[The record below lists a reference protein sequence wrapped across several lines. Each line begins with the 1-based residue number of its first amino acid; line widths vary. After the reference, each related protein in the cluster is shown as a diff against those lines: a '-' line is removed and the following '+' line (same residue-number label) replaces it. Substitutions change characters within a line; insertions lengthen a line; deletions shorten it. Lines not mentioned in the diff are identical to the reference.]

1 MRGIIRS
8 NIVIDGLKGRVK
20 RIVEIIDRVNNRGV
34 IVENKNDHITTRI
47 MKGFV
52 IGASML
58 VPGASGGTMAII
70 LGIYDDLI
78 HAVSTLHQNFKDNVV
93 LLGTYTLA
101 GILGIVLFS
110 HPMLTAVTL
119 WNKPM
124 LFLFIGAIL
133 GSIPPL
139 YRKVKVS
146 RIKTTNIMVALFGA
160 FLGIATMFLPEG
172 IFQISES
179 FNLYNFSMLILA
191 GVIIA
196 VALILPGISASYIL
210 LMLGMYDLTLIAIKQ
225 FNLMYLVPLTIGVLG
240 GTFLTAGI
248 LEREMK
254 RHPQFTYMLIIGFML
269 GSLVQVFPGLPKGM
283 EIVTCV
289 LTFLVGL
296 AAILWIGR
304 KRKY

>member
-1 MRGIIRS
+1 MEKEKNYIAVRII
-8 NIVIDGLKGRVK
+8 
-20 RIVEIIDRVNNRGV
+20 
-34 IVENKNDHITTRI
+34 
-47 MKGFV
+47 KGFT

-70 LGIYDDLI
+70 LGIYDELI
-78 HAVSTLHQNFKDNVV
+78 HAVSTLRQNVKENTI

-101 GILGIVLFS
+101 GILGILLFS
-110 HPMLTAVTL
+110 RPMLAAVTL

-124 LFLFIGAIL
+124 LFLFLGAIL

-146 RIKTTNIMVALFGA
+146 RIKPINILVALVGA
-160 FLGIATMFLPEG
+160 FLGICTMYLPEG
-172 IFQISES
+172 VFKLDAI

-210 LMLGMYDLTLIAIKQ
+210 LMLGMYDLTLIAIKE
-225 FNLMYLVPLTIGVLG
+225 FNLFYLVPLAIGILG
-240 GTFLTAGI
+240 GTFMTAGI
-248 LEREMK
+248 LENEMK

-269 GSLVQVFPGLPKGM
+269 GSLVQVFPGVPASAEILPC
-283 EIVTCV
+283 I
-289 LTFLVGL
+289 LTFFIGL
-296 AAILWIGR
+296 SAIVWIGR
-304 KRKY
+304 KRRS

>member
-1 MRGIIRS
+1 ME
-8 NIVIDGLKGRVK
+8 K
-20 RIVEIIDRVNNRGV
+20 
-34 IVENKNDHITTRI
+34 ENKKVSTRI
-47 MKGFV
+47 IKGFV

-78 HAVSTLHQNFKDNVV
+78 HAVSTLRRNLKENSI

-101 GILGIVLFS
+101 GVMGILLFS
-110 HPMLTAVTL
+110 RPMLTAVTL

-124 LFLFIGAIL
+124 MFLFMGAIL

-139 YRKVKVS
+139 YRKVRVS
-146 RIKTTNIMVALFGA
+146 RIKPVNVLVACAGA
-160 FLGIATMFLPEG
+160 LLGILTMYLPEG
-172 IFQISES
+172 VFRMGEHFDLYS
-179 FNLYNFSMLILA
+179 FFMLILA
-191 GVIIA
+191 GIIIA

-210 LMLGMYDLTLIAIKQ
+210 LMLGMYDLTLVAIKE
-225 FNLMYLVPLTIGVLG
+225 FNLYYLVPLIMGVLG

-269 GSLVQVFPGLPKGM
+269 GSLVQVFPGIPEGM
-283 EIVTCV
+283 ETPACI
-289 LTFLVGL
+289 LTFFAGL
-296 AAILWIGR
+296 AVILWLGK
-304 KRKY
+304 KRVY

>member
-1 MRGIIRS
+1 MQLKHNRLSNHFIVAVVLGVNVKKGKNSIAIRIGKGII
-8 NIVIDGLKGRVK
+8 
-20 RIVEIIDRVNNRGV
+20 
-34 IVENKNDHITTRI
+34 
-47 MKGFV
+47 

-78 HAVSTLHQNFKDNVV
+78 HAVSTLRRNLKENVIF
-93 LLGTYTLA
+93 LLLFTIA
-101 GILGIVLFS
+101 AILGIILFS
-110 HPMLTAVTL
+110 RPMLAAVTL

-124 LFLFIGAIL
+124 LFLFMGAIL

-146 RIKTTNIMVALFGA
+146 RLKPVNIIVAFVGA
-160 FLGIATMFLPEG
+160 FLGICTRYLPEG
-172 IFQISES
+172 IFQMGDS
-179 FNLYNFSMLILA
+179 FNLYSFAMLLLA

-210 LMLGMYDLTLIAIKQ
+210 LMLGMYDVTLIAIREG
-225 FNLMYLVPLTIGVLG
+225 NLLYLLPLTIGVLG
-240 GTFLTAGI
+240 GIFLTAGI

-269 GSLVQVFPGLPKGM
+269 GSLVQVFPGMPAGAEAL
-283 EIVTCV
+283 TCV
-289 LTFLVGL
+289 ITFLFGL
-296 AAILWIGR
+296 CLILWMGR
-304 KRKY
+304 KRKC

>member
-1 MRGIIRS
+1 ME
-8 NIVIDGLKGRVK
+8 KGKNNSAV
-20 RIVEIIDRVNNRGV
+20 RIL
-34 IVENKNDHITTRI
+34 
-47 MKGFV
+47 KGFV

-70 LGIYDDLI
+70 LGIYDELI
-78 HAVSTLHQNFKDNVV
+78 HAVSTLRQNVKQNTI
-93 LLGTYTLA
+93 LLGTYTMA
-101 GILGIVLFS
+101 GILGILMFS
-110 HPMLTAVTL
+110 RPMLAAVTL

-124 LFLFIGAIL
+124 LFLFLGAIL
-133 GSIPPL
+133 GSVPPL

-146 RIKTTNIMVALFGA
+146 RIKPINILFALIGA
-160 FLGIATMFLPEG
+160 FLGICTMYLPEG
-172 IFQISES
+172 VFQLNSS

-210 LMLGMYDLTLIAIKQ
+210 LMLGMYDLTLIAIKE
-225 FNLMYLVPLTIGVLG
+225 FNLIYLVPLAIGILG
-240 GTFLTAGI
+240 GTFMTAGI

-269 GSLVQVFPGLPKGM
+269 GSLVQVFPGVPMGKEILPC
-283 EIVTCV
+283 I
-289 LTFLVGL
+289 LTFFIGL
-296 AAILWIGR
+296 SVILWIGR